1 MGHRLVQKESIFWK
15 GDVLILLNMVFLEWE
30 ISFEI
35 IILKQDKSIFILI
48 WNTNQYIK
56 LEIE

>member
-1 MGHRLVQKESIFWK
+1 MGHMLVQKESIFRK

>member
-1 MGHRLVQKESIFWK
+1 MGHMLVQKESIFWK